1 MEKEMNILRKKCF
14 LSLPD
19 FFFQGKCKI
28 KQSYNF
34 SHTFISIKRKS
45 TFCLVTF
52 ICTGS
57 LTMVLA
63 GFSLNKCLD
72 MAQVQMKGAASFC
85 LWLTKEKKNRHSLPL
100 VSFSMESYFLPTSL
114 WNQYFFY
121 FFLVEECSFICPLI
135 HFQSFEEMSTEL
147 R

>member
-1 MEKEMNILRKKCF
+1 MEKEMNILRTKCF
-14 LSLPD
+14 PSLLD
-19 FFFQGKCKI
+19 FFLFQGKCKI

-57 LTMVLA
+57 LTMGPA

-72 MAQVQMKGAASFC
+72 MAWAQMKGAASFC
-85 LWLTKEKKNRHSLPL
+85 LWLTKEKKIDILYRQPLFPQKVAFYQLPYGTNISSIFFQL
-100 VSFSMESYFLPTSL
+100 RNAVLSVPLFTS
-114 WNQYFFY
+114 N
-121 FFLVEECSFICPLI
+121 
-135 HFQSFEEMSTEL
+135 HL
-147 R
+147 RK